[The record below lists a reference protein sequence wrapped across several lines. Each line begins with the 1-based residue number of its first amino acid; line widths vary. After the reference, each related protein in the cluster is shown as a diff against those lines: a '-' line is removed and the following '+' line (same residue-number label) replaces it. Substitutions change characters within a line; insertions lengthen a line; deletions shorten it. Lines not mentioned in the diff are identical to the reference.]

1 MPNNRVLNQ
10 RIREDLDKIKEHKEH
25 AKSMSNGYFVSNDGT
40 QRSDVIC
47 DLAERV
53 KGFVRELEL
62 KED

>member
-1 MPNNRVLNQ
+1 VPNNRVLNQ
-10 RIREDLDKIKEHKEH
+10 RIREDLDKIKEH